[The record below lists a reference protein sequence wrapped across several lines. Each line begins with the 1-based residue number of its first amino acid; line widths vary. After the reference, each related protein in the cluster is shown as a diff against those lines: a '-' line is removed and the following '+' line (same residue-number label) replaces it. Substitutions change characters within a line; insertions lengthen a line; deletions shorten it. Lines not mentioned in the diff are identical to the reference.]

1 MTNGQFAISQDHLE
15 QGLLLAAI
23 HSQANWL
30 TLKDAVTTDDFTAQ
44 KAIFRFVEEYQIQY
58 GSLPS
63 SEVITARF
71 QWHPPVGDF
80 NYWLVEMKRY
90 ILARKLTEAMKD
102 SYNLIG
108 EPEKTLSLLLERLS
122 LIRSQQSNHI
132 AAYDSSA
139 GERLEKYRLRN
150 EFLFNQ
156 QKLIGLRT
164 GMMILDNTRIGW
176 TPGELT
182 GLYARPGVGKSWW
195 LMWEGA
201 LSWMDGRTI
210 LCISN
215 EMPASQL
222 SLRIDV
228 VIGQML
234 GLPIEYTGLLVGDP
248 EVEKN
253 YTQITNILQESQRWW
268 TYDSLNQHKIG
279 LGDITALIRQH
290 DPDLIIIDNMHNL
303 RSDFRGQTWEQM
315 KDLCYGLKEIAT
327 IQEKPIIMTH
337 HAVNSARGRR
347 TENTNPGRGDDFLM
361 PSLNDAA
368 YGDAFVQ
375 ACSDV
380 ITMCGDP
387 KSKYI
392 NWYSLRKTRERGFQQ
407 DPPPRMAL
415 ACDFAHG
422 RIVDLSERGHNP
434 GAVGEEAMRLLGLT
448 SLS

>member
-1 MTNGQFAISQDHLE
+1 MTNGQFSVSQESLE
-15 QGLLLAAI
+15 AGLLLAAI
-23 HSQANWL
+23 ANQGNWL
-30 TLKDAVTTDDFTAQ
+30 SLRASVTSDDFTAQ
-44 KAIFRFVEEYQIQY
+44 KAIYRFVEEYSIQY

-63 SEVITARF
+63 SEIITSRF

-108 EPEKTLSLLLERLS
+108 EPEKTLSVLLERLA
-122 LIRSQQSNHI
+122 LIRSDQNNHI
-132 AAYDSSA
+132 TAYDSSA

-150 EFLFNQ
+150 QFLFNQ
-156 QKLIGLRT
+156 QKIIGLRT
-164 GMMILDNTRIGW
+164 GMMILDNTMIGW

-201 LSWMDGRTI
+201 LSWMDGKTI
-210 LCISN
+210 LCLSN

-228 VIGQML
+228 VLGNML
-234 GLPIEYTGLLVGDP
+234 GLPINYTALMKGDP
-248 EVEKN
+248 SVAENYEK
-253 YTQITNILQESQRWW
+253 ITTILQESQRWW
-268 TYDSLNQHKIG
+268 TYDSINGHKLG
-279 LGDITALIRQH
+279 LGDITTLVRQH
-290 DPDLIIIDNMHNL
+290 DPDLILIDNMHNL
-303 RSDFRGQTWEQM
+303 HSNFRGQTWEQM

-327 IQEKPIIMTH
+327 VQEKPIIMTH

-347 TENTNPGRGDDFLM
+347 TERTNPIRGDDDLM

-368 YGDAFVQ
+368 FGDAFVQ

-380 ITMCGDP
+380 FTMCGDP
-387 KSKYI
+387 TSKYI
-392 NWYSLRKTRERGFQQ
+392 TWYSIRKSRERGFEQEL
-407 DPPPRMAL
+407 PGRIAL
-415 ACDFAHG
+415 ATDFGTG
-422 RIVDLSERGHNP
+422 RIVDLSERGYNP
-434 GAVGEEAMRLLGLT
+434 AAIGEEAIRVLGLN